1 MCRTTYLAMTAS
13 LWITVWAWGQQP
25 ALRFEKQEIDR
36 TLKVGYSVVMAD
48 VNNDKKPDIV
58 VADAH
63 RVIWFE
69 NPTWKMHTIIAGQT
83 KPDNVSIAA
92 HDIDGDGLI
101 DFALAADWKPFN
113 TKSGG
118 TLQWLQRGK
127 SLDESWKVHL
137 ISDDIPTIHRI
148 RFANIAPQ
156 LNGQPGSTKPQLIVA
171 PLMGKATTA
180 AKNWSEKPVELLA
193 YVIPDDPQRDRWVP
207 KVIDHSLHVVHNFQA
222 VDIDGHGYL
231 NLLLAS
237 YEGVTRI
244 GYKPH
249 LDHTQ
254 SWPSVRIGIGDQSQP
269 DKNRGAS
276 EVKLGLLKDN
286 QPIIATIEPWHG
298 NQVVLYEPV
307 NGQHNKEWKRTV
319 IDKDLKWGHA
329 LAWADLDGDGQDELI
344 AGVRDTLNPQH
355 PNGVRIYRL
364 QPDKTWKMEPIDP
377 GGVAVEDLVVADLN
391 GDGKPEI
398 IAVGRATGNVRIYWN
413 QTGTPR

>member
-1 MCRTTYLAMTAS
+1 MKSIAYLAMFAS
-13 LWITVWAWGQQP
+13 LLLCAGAFGQQP
-25 ALRFEKQEIDR
+25 LFRFEKQEIDR
-36 TLKVGYSVVMAD
+36 TLKVGYSVIIAD

-58 VADAH
+58 VADAQ

-69 NPTWKMHTIIAGQT
+69 NPSWKMHTIIQGQT

-118 TLQWLQRGK
+118 TLQWLKRGK
-127 SLDESWKVHL
+127 TLDEPWSVHP
-137 ISDDIPTIHRI
+137 ISDNIPTIHRI
-148 RFANIAPQ
+148 RFGA
-156 LNGQPGSTKPQLIVA
+156 LNGDGKPMLVAA
-171 PLMGKATTA
+171 PLMGRETTA
-180 AKNWSEKPVELLA
+180 AKNWSELPTDICI
-193 YVIPDDPQRDRWVP
+193 YPIPQDPARDRWLP
-207 KVIDHSLHVVHNFQA
+207 KSFNRTLTVVHNFDI
-222 VDIDGHGYL
+222 VDLEGNGFTNML
-231 NLLLAS
+231 AAS

-244 GYKPH
+244 GYQPSNTPDKMSWRTDH
-249 LDHTQ
+249 LCA
-254 SWPSVRIGIGDQSQP
+254 GDQSDP
-269 DKNRGAS
+269 KKNRGAS
-276 EVKLGLLKDN
+276 EVRLGRLKDK

-298 NQVVLYEPV
+298 NQVVVYEPI
-307 NGQHNKEWKRTV
+307 NHELSKPWKRTV

-355 PNGVRIYRL
+355 PCGVRIYRL
-364 QPDKTWKMEPIDP
+364 QADKTWKMESVDP

-391 GDGKPEI
+391 SDGKPDI

-413 QTGTPR
+413 QTNTPR